1 MKKMQKNILLWMIG
15 VVLLVGVPTLSYAA
29 TGTSG
34 TTAG

>member
-1 MKKMQKNILLWMIG
+1 MIG